1 MVFPLPTAFLER
13 LKNELSEADYT
24 LFLDAL
30 NVPAPVSIRLNPRKP
45 SRYAAHTDLV
55 QWCETGRYLA
65 ERPQFTLDP
74 LLHAGAYYVQEAG
87 SMLLHTALRQW
98 VTPSENPLRV
108 LDLCASPGGK
118 STLLA
123 GALPD
128 TTFLMSNEVIQSRV
142 GALQQNLQRWG
153 YENTVISNH
162 DPRDL
167 FKLAG
172 FFDIILVDAPCSG
185 EGLFRKQPESTDE
198 WSESNLTIC
207 ELRQK
212 RILTEIIPL
221 LKMDGLLI
229 YSTCTYNTKE
239 NDENIAFL
247 LTEYDATALSLDI
260 PADDW
265 GIVPTRYGQQCSIH
279 KTRSEGFYLAGVRLN
294 APAFEKDF
302 THFLPKKPTQSK
314 YFTPVAKKDLA
325 ALEPFIEDIT
335 AFDWQIRQ
343 DNTVWG
349 WHKSLRYEFN
359 TVEQLVPRKYL
370 GIEVGELLRGTFTP
384 SHPLALSHIVSAALP
399 RVALSL
405 EQAILYLRKETF
417 PLPDST
423 EKGWALMTY
432 DDLPLGFAKLLG
444 NRWNNYFPKD
454 WRIRMR

>member
-1 MVFPLPTAFLER
+1 MVFPLPNAFLER
-13 LKNELSEADYT
+13 LIRELGEAEAK
-24 LFLDAL
+24 LFIAAL

-45 SRYAAHTDLV
+45 TRFAADMERIE
-55 QWCETGRYLA
+55 WCDAGRYLP

-98 VTPSENPLRV
+98 VSPTEKPLRV
-108 LDLCASPGGK
+108 LDVCASPGGK

-123 GALPD
+123 AALPD
-128 TTFLMSNEVIQSRV
+128 TTFLVSNEVIQSRV

-153 YENTVISNH
+153 YENTAISNH

-167 FKLAG
+167 AKLTG
-172 FFDIILVDAPCSG
+172 FFDLILVDAPCSG

-198 WSESNLTIC
+198 WSETNLTTC

-212 RILTEIIPL
+212 RILSEVAPL
-221 LKMDGLLI
+221 LKSGGLLI
-229 YSTCTYNTKE
+229 YSTCTYNPKE

-247 LTEYDATALSLDI
+247 TTEYDATVLPLAI

-265 GIVPTRYGQQCSIH
+265 GITPTRYGYQCSIH

-294 APAFEKDF
+294 APAFDTDF

-314 YFTPVAKKDLA
+314 YFTPVSKKDIAVLS
-325 ALEPFIEDIT
+325 PFIQDID

-349 WHKSLRYEFN
+349 WHKSLRYEFYA
-359 TVEQLVPRKYL
+359 VEQLIARKYL
-370 GIEVGELLRGTFTP
+370 GIEVGELVRGTFTP
-384 SHPLALSHIVSAALP
+384 AHPLALSSIVSPDLP
-399 RVALSL
+399 HVALRL
-405 EQAILYLRKETF
+405 EEAILYLRKETF
-417 PLPDST
+417 PLPHST